1 MTKLVLD
8 LNLGIP
14 FNQLEDELV
23 CAVVLSLF
31 CDARG
36 IEADGSPGRGWWG
49 DGLAENDRWGSR
61 LWELQRSKEIHET
74 LRLAEDYARTALTW
88 LTQDGVA
95 RRVSITAYTPRP
107 TVLGLQVKI
116 DDTTLNLE
124 VRHALR

>member
-1 MTKLVLD
+1 MEAVGCGGGGWLGAGLD
-8 LNLGIP
+8 
-14 FNQLEDELV
+14 
-23 CAVVLSLF
+23 
-31 CDARG
+31 
-36 IEADGSPGRGWWG
+36 
-49 DGLAENDRWGSR
+49 ENDRWGSR

-95 RRVSITAYTPRP
+95 RHVSITAYTPRP

>member
-14 FNQLEDELV
+14 FNQLEDELI
-23 CAVVLSLF
+23 CSVVLSLF

-36 IEADGSPGRGWWG
+36 IEADGKPGRGWWG
-49 DGLAENDRWGSR
+49 DGLTENDRWGSR
-61 LWELQRSKEIHET
+61 LWELQRSKEVHET
-74 LRLAEDYARTALTW
+74 LRRAEDYAKAALAW

-95 RRVSITAYTPRP
+95 RQVAITAYTPQP
-107 TVLGLQVKI
+107 TVLGLLVKI

-124 VRHALR
+124 VRHAL